1 MRAGCGRAAPQA
13 ADLFVLG
20 PAEAPLALIG
30 GRHRF
35 RLLIQGERRA
45 DMQGFIRT
53 MLAEGPK
60 QRGSVRVQVDIDPQS
75 FL

>member
-1 MRAGCGRAAPQA
+1 
-13 ADLFVLG
+13 
-20 PAEAPLALIG
+20 
-30 GRHRF
+30 
-35 RLLIQGERRA
+35 
-45 DMQGFIRT
+45 MQGFIRT